1 MRISIPRSITV
12 NIGAMSEPVAYTIK
26 EISVILD
33 EEQHV
38 LRYWEREFDFLNPKK
53 NEAGNRI
60 YDEYDLAVLK
70 ELKKLIR
77 HERKT
82 IQEAR
87 SAFIAQYP
95 NGSIDD
101 SKDEKQYS
109 TSRDEL
115 ESLQKELKQIIKK
128 LRT

>member
-1 MRISIPRSITV
+1 
-12 NIGAMSEPVAYTIK
+12 MSEPVAHTIK
-26 EISVILD
+26 EVSLMLD

-38 LRYWEREFDFLNPKK
+38 LRYWEREFDFLNPQK
-53 NEAGNRI
+53 NDAGNRM

-87 SAFIAQYP
+87 AAFITQYP
-95 NGSIDD
+95 SGLIDGSKIEKDN
-101 SKDEKQYS
+101 SKS
-109 TSRDEL
+109 SDEL
-115 ESLQKELKQIIKK
+115 QSLQKELNEIIKK
-128 LRT
+128 LRS

>member
-1 MRISIPRSITV
+1 
-12 NIGAMSEPVAYTIK
+12 MSEPVAYTIK

-95 NGSIDD
+95 TGSIDD
-101 SKDEKQYS
+101 PKDEKHYS

-115 ESLQKELKQIIKK
+115 ESLQKELNEIIKK